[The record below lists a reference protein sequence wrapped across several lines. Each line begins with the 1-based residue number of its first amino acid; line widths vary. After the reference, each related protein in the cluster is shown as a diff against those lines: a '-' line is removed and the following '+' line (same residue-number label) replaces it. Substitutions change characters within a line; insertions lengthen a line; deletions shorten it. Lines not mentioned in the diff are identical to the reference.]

1 MIEVIGQAPAG
12 EAVHANIIRGMEY
25 LTFDIFPQRAHPQA
39 PPKVGAVVGRAMT
52 RANASDFYPVS
63 SFRER
68 FYRPQVVANILETL
82 DEGKAIAKANAQGEK
97 TLPNQSVAASLP
109 PLVQILGPRD
119 GDGFS
124 QGRTSLRYRIKNPSG
139 EPISQLQVLVDGRPL
154 DTQRGLQRI
163 TQQEAPDK
171 PTEGEEI
178 LEISLPAHD
187 LTLSLVAENRF
198 GASPPE
204 TIRLRWEGAGQAEEF
219 SIQPKLYALTAGVS
233 DYANDSLDLTYAAKD
248 AKDFGAALERQ
259 SGGIYR
265 EVVVRILENPSSDEL
280 LDGLDWLRKEVT
292 SKDIAVIFVSGHGAN
307 DPDGDYYYLTR
318 DSDPERLRR
327 TAVSSFDVKK
337 TLSALPSKVLAFVDT
352 CHSGNIMGARR
363 EVANITG
370 VINDLTAA
378 ENGVVVFASS
388 TGKQYSLE
396 NPEWGNGAFTKALVE
411 GFDGAANY
419 TKDGR
424 ITINQLDLYLSERV
438 KALTGNKQT
447 PTTTKPQT
455 ITDFPIAVKR

>member
-1 MIEVIGQAPAG
+1 MVTKKKPA
-12 EAVHANIIRGMEY
+12 A
-25 LTFDIFPQRAHPQA
+25 
-39 PPKVGAVVGRAMT
+39 K
-52 RANASDFYPVS
+52 S
-63 SFRER
+63 
-68 FYRPQVVANILETL
+68 
-82 DEGKAIAKANAQGEK
+82 KA
-97 TLPNQSVAASLP
+97 
-109 PLVQILGPRD
+109 
-119 GDGFS
+119 
-124 QGRTSLRYRIKNPSG
+124 
-139 EPISQLQVLVDGRPL
+139 
-154 DTQRGLQRI
+154 
-163 TQQEAPDK
+163 K
-171 PTEGEEI
+171 P
-178 LEISLPAHD
+178 
-187 LTLSLVAENRF
+187 
-198 GASPPE
+198 
-204 TIRLRWEGAGQAEEF
+204 
-219 SIQPKLYALTAGVS
+219 
-233 DYANDSLDLTYAAKD
+233 AAKD

-259 SGGIYR
+259 SGGLYR
-265 EVVVRILENPSSDEL
+265 EVVVHLLENPTRDEL
-280 LDGLDWLRKEVT
+280 HNGLDWLHREVT
-292 SKDIAVIFVSGHGAN
+292 SRDIAVLFISGHGAN

-396 NPEWGNGAFTKALVE
+396 NPERGNGAFTKALVE
-411 GFDGAANY
+411 GFDGAASY

-455 ITDFPIAVKR
+455 IADFPIALKR